1 MTPLL
6 RIMRPRLPSAER
18 LLPYLRR
25 IDSSRTYSN
34 FGPLSNQLER
44 RLAAHFG
51 VPDDAVT
58 TVANGTLG
66 LALALSAQDP
76 RAGTLCV
83 MPAWTF
89 IASAQAAALAGLVPY
104 FVDVDPLT
112 WALDA
117 RAVNDIIERAPGE
130 VGAVMPV
137 APFGQPIDFAAWDR
151 FRSSTGL
158 PVVIDAAA
166 GFDSLTPT
174 RTPAVVSM
182 HATKVFG
189 IGEGGVVICD
199 DPSLIRRIRAR
210 ANFGFDGRREAFVPS
225 LNAKMSEYHAA
236 VGNAALDEWS
246 STRAEWMAV
255 AARYR
260 ERLTPSGALRLQDG
274 FGESWVSSVCVV
286 KLAGWVEGHLE
297 HRLRN
302 AGIETRRWWGD
313 GAHAHRSTLHLPRTD
328 LPVTAHLAK
337 STIAVPIFPDMQA
350 AEVDRVADWFLT
362 SHRYGRTSSYV
373 FGPRVGQPL
382 PTLTVD
388 RTVDPDC
395 GLRLPTDD

>member
-1 MTPLL
+1 MMPLL
-6 RIMRPRLPSAER
+6 PIMRPRLPSAER
-18 LLPYLRR
+18 LLPYLKT

-34 FGPLSNQLER
+34 FGPLTNQFER

-51 VPDDAVT
+51 VPDHAVT
-58 TVANGTLG
+58 TVANGTVG
-66 LALALSAQDP
+66 LALALSAQEP
-76 RAGTLCV
+76 RPGTLCV

-137 APFGQPIDFAAWDR
+137 APFGRPIGFTAWDR

-166 GFDSLTPT
+166 GFDSVTPT
-174 RTPAVVSM
+174 RTPTVVSL
-182 HATKVFG
+182 HATKLFG
-189 IGEGGVVICD
+189 SGEGGVVLCD
-199 DPSLIRRIRAR
+199 DPSLIRRIRTR
-210 ANFGFDGRREAFVPS
+210 ANFGFDGTREALVPGF
-225 LNAKMSEYHAA
+225 NAKMSEYHAA

-246 STRAEWMAV
+246 STRAEWLAV

-260 ERLTPSGALRLQDG
+260 ERLALSGTARLQDG
-274 FGESWVSSVCVV
+274 FGESWVSSVCVF

-297 HRLRN
+297 NRLRN

-313 GAHAHRSTLHLPRTD
+313 GAHTHRSTLHLPRTD

-350 AEVDRVADWFLT
+350 AEIDRVVDWFLT
-362 SHRYGRTSSYV
+362 SRSFRHKSTYAHSPRT
-373 FGPRVGQPL
+373 GQRL
-382 PTLTVD
+382 STRTLY
-388 RTVDPDC
+388 
-395 GLRLPTDD
+395 